1 MENKTFTYKNN
12 FVLESGQVL
21 ENLTIQYS
29 TFGKL
34 NSRKD
39 NVIWVCHALTANSEV
54 HTWWYGLVG
63 EDKFFNPEKHFIVCA
78 NILGSCYGTSGP
90 LDVNPQTGKQ
100 YFLEFPQ
107 VTIRDM
113 VNAHIV
119 LKEELGI
126 SKIHSCI
133 GGSLGGQQAMEWS
146 IIAPDTIENLI
157 LLATNAFHSPWGIA
171 FNESQRMA
179 IQADKTWQECREDAG
194 QDGLKAARAIALLS
208 YRNYNT
214 YCATQ
219 KETDDNKLDNYKAS
233 SYQNYQ
239 GVKLVNR
246 FNCHSYLYLSKAM
259 DSHHVGR
266 GRGGAEV
273 ALKAIKSNTLVI
285 GIKTDILFP
294 VCEQI
299 FLAQNIV
306 GAEYQELDSLY
317 GHDGFLI
324 ETEKITHIL
333 KDFYKRKTAAGLF

>member
-21 ENLTIQYS
+21 KNLTIQYS
-29 TFGKL
+29 TLGKL

-63 EDKFFNPEKHFIVCA
+63 EGKFFNPEKHFIICA

-90 LDVNPQTGKQ
+90 LDVNPKTGKQ
-100 YFLEFPQ
+100 YFLEFPK

-126 SKIHSCI
+126 SKIHSCL
-133 GGSLGGQQAMEWS
+133 GGSLGGQQAMEWA

-194 QDGLKAARAIALLS
+194 QEGLKAARAIALLS

-214 YCATQ
+214 YVSTQ
-219 KETDDNKLDNYKAS
+219 KETDENKLDNYKAS

-239 GVKLVNR
+239 GLKLVNR

-299 FLAQNIV
+299 FLAQNII
-306 GAEYQELDSLY
+306 GAEYQEIDSLY

-324 ETEKITHIL
+324 ETEKIAHIL
-333 KDFYKRKTAAGLF
+333 QDFYKRKTAAGLF